1 MVNTSWM
8 FALIWNIVKGFV
20 DEKTRNKMTV
30 LKSNYTDELLKWVD
44 KDNLPSIF
52 GGNCNCS
59 HIPGGCM
66 YSDIG
71 PWNPLGGMI
80 PENQSLNK

>member
-1 MVNTSWM
+1 MLGKLFMVNTSWM
-8 FALIWNIVKGFV
+8 FALIWNIVKGFI

-30 LKSNYTDELLKWVD
+30 LKSNYLEELLKWVD
-44 KDNLPSIF
+44 KDSLPSIF
-52 GGNCNCS
+52 GGNCKCS

-71 PWNPLGGMI
+71 PWNPLGGMV
-80 PENQSLNK
+80 PE